1 MVNGIGYRDSL
12 LRALLLTLSVV
23 AAVTAPAPARGQGL
37 LGIFWSE
44 GRTYVVDVEKAAL
57 YSAPQL
63 VTTGLGD
70 DRRLHRHRLRLEV
83 KRPGRGD
90 AAVPTMASRR
100 VIFER
105 SITGERAFV
114 AVLAPVAWPTSGFFR
129 DELIV
134 HRFAQAQV
142 TIGRYVRGADAE
154 GRPYSACGASTYT
167 LPQGTG
173 LDVPK
178 ALGPAMTYLRTRVPG
193 FEAVGSTE
201 GAALVVVSHGPR
213 PRSALAL
220 PDATG
225 CVGGPRLLPLEV
237 SMSAGEGALRY
248 AAPDGATSLLLDE
261 LPRTAEPSRAFDLTL
276 DADAPCER
284 RILTLD
290 RGDGRLTVLGEVPS
304 LDGLH
309 FVKEL
314 DDPFRVWAAAVFGP
328 SVGCALGAPLVS
340 AVGSADWNT
349 ALLRPRAPLCG
360 LVEVGRAWAG
370 LEDLGAASGVRLE
383 GERATVNIRV
393 WDTPPMMAGDAVRL
407 LTPKGSLEL
416 TAQGT
421 LQTDGLAVAE
431 VQHFVK
437 PTDDGFAVELT
448 FPRAFLGPVPA
459 LAIAIDDVDA
469 TDKSG
474 QALRLWIAGEPIGT
488 RGGRPVTLLDVG
500 SSVR

>member
-1 MVNGIGYRDSL
+1 M
-12 LRALLLTLSVV
+12 
-23 AAVTAPAPARGQGL
+23 
-37 LGIFWSE
+37 
-44 GRTYVVDVEKAAL
+44 
-57 YSAPQL
+57 
-63 VTTGLGD
+63 
-70 DRRLHRHRLRLEV
+70 
-83 KRPGRGD
+83 
-90 AAVPTMASRR
+90 
-100 VIFER
+100 
-105 SITGERAFV
+105 
-114 AVLAPVAWPTSGFFR
+114 
-129 DELIV
+129 
-134 HRFAQAQV
+134 
-142 TIGRYVRGADAE
+142 
-154 GRPYSACGASTYT
+154 
-167 LPQGTG
+167 
-173 LDVPK
+173 
-178 ALGPAMTYLRTRVPG
+178 
-193 FEAVGSTE
+193 
-201 GAALVVVSHGPR
+201 
-213 PRSALAL
+213 
-220 PDATG
+220 
-225 CVGGPRLLPLEV
+225 
-237 SMSAGEGALRY
+237 
-248 AAPDGATSLLLDE
+248 
-261 LPRTAEPSRAFDLTL
+261 
-276 DADAPCER
+276 
-284 RILTLD
+284 
-290 RGDGRLTVLGEVPS
+290 
-304 LDGLH
+304 
-309 FVKEL
+309 
-314 DDPFRVWAAAVFGP
+314 
-328 SVGCALGAPLVS
+328 S
-340 AVGSADWNT
+340 AVGSADWNP